1 MKKERRVSRAE
12 GRLTWKVLFSN
23 VINMEERIKTPGII
37 TMTTDFGLRDPYVG
51 VMKGVI
57 LSINPE
63 ARVIDI
69 SHQVKAGFISQASTL
84 VQEAYPFFPEGTVH
98 MAVVDPGVG
107 GDRRPILIRTHN
119 HLFVGPDNG
128 IFWPVIRSRQH
139 SEIIHLTESRYF
151 LPHVSHTFHGRDI
164 FAPVAAHLSKGV
176 DPLEMGPIIKG
187 PVPLDFPAPQRK
199 GDILLGQVMR
209 VDRFGNLITNIQR
222 KQFEQFLR
230 SGHPVIKAGKQAV
243 EGLSKTYGEALA
255 GEVLALIGSSDCL
268 EIAVNLGRA
277 CDVTG
282 MNSKD
287 IIGME
292 IEVSRGY

>member
-1 MKKERRVSRAE
+1 MNTS
-12 GRLTWKVLFSN
+12 
-23 VINMEERIKTPGII
+23 GII
-37 TMTTDFGLRDPYVG
+37 TLTTDFGLRDPYVG

-69 SHQVKAGFISQASTL
+69 SHQLKAGFISQASTL

-98 MAVVDPGVG
+98 LAVVDPGVG
-107 GDRRPILIRTHN
+107 GDRRPILIKTQN

-128 IFWPVIRSRQH
+128 IFWPVIRAYQH
-139 SEIIHLTESRYF
+139 TKIIHLTESRYF

-164 FAPVAAHLSKGV
+164 FAPVAAHLSRGV
-176 DPLEMGPIIKG
+176 DPLEMGTIVND
-187 PVPLDFPAPQRK
+187 PVPFDFPAPQRR
-199 GDILLGQVMR
+199 GDMLLGQVMR

-222 KQFEQFLR
+222 KQFERFLG
-230 SGHPVIKAGKQAV
+230 SGRPVIKAGKLGV

-255 GEVLALIGSSDCL
+255 GEALALIGSSDCL

-282 MNSKD
+282 MNSED

-292 IEVSRGY
+292 IEVSRVY

>member
-1 MKKERRVSRAE
+1 MKTS
-12 GRLTWKVLFSN
+12 
-23 VINMEERIKTPGII
+23 GII

-51 VMKGVI
+51 IMKGVI

-69 SHQVKAGFISQASTL
+69 SHQLKAGFVSQASAL

-98 MAVVDPGVG
+98 VAVVDPGVG
-107 GDRRPILIRTHN
+107 GDRRPILIKTQN

-128 IFWPVIRSRQH
+128 IFWPVIGSHQRT
-139 SEIIHLTESRYF
+139 EIIHLTESRYF
-151 LPHVSHTFHGRDI
+151 LPHVSHTFHGRDV
-164 FAPVAAHLSKGV
+164 FAPVAAHLSREV
-176 DPLEMGPIIKG
+176 DPLEMGPIIKD
-187 PVPLDFPAPQRK
+187 PVPFDFPAPQRR

-209 VDRFGNLITNIQR
+209 VDHFGNLITNIQR
-222 KQFEQFLR
+222 RQFERFLGSR
-230 SGHPVIKAGKQAV
+230 RPVIKVGKLAV
-243 EGLSKTYGEALA
+243 EGLSKTYGEALT
-255 GEVLALIGSSDCL
+255 GEALALIGSSDCI

-282 MNSKD
+282 MNSEN

-292 IEVSRGY
+292 IEVSRV